1 MSKFYKVRVN
11 KALRKTYWYA
21 DKIGEEFIVVDVQF
35 GWTYCLADKIS
46 NLLDKDDCEIICE
59 VVQKTVYEDV
69 KRKVRMYK
77 VVYKK
82 TNMGNDYFVTSGYYA
97 DAEDFYEN
105 GLDKCNSTFVQ
116 LIEDSMIEVEV

>member
-1 MSKFYKVRVN
+1 MTKFYKVRVN

-21 DKIGEEFIVVDVQF
+21 DKIGEEFIVVDARL
-35 GWTYCLADKIS
+35 GSTYYLVDKIS

-77 VVYKK
+77 VVYMK

>member
-1 MSKFYKVRVN
+1 MTKFYKVRVN

-21 DKIGEEFIVVDVQF
+21 DKIGEEFIVVDTRF
-35 GWTYCLADKIS
+35 ESTYYLVDKIS

-77 VVYKK
+77 VLYKP
-82 TNMGNDYFVTSGYYA
+82 NMGNDYFVTSGYYT
-97 DAEDFYEN
+97 DAEDFYEC
-105 GLDKCNSTFVQ
+105 GLDKCNSTFIQ
-116 LIEDSMIEVEV
+116 LIEDSMIEVEE